1 MEQPIRGNEKYSF
14 RKLLTNALKCCI
26 VVSMIEDTDK
36 ARKVIMSILED
47 FDRNFT
53 TLSSEAARIAIT
65 NAIIDQLGD
74 TPVVQ

>member
-1 MEQPIRGNEKYSF
+1 
-14 RKLLTNALKCCI
+14 
-26 VVSMIEDTDK
+26 MIEDTDK